1 MSQQE
6 APRRGEK
13 KKKKPTSLQQRY
25 LEAQQEIA
33 RLKDE
38 LDFTKEREQEILF
51 IFEQY
56 VFQFFELG
64 LQEKLPIEVQETG
77 FHQSVLERYGY
88 LKENEKKEEQPSSQ
102 CQDTFT
108 ATQDPSDQSL
118 LPPLEQQLSQISL
131 NSPPLQNDNE

>member
-38 LDFTKEREQEILF
+38 KDFTKKR
-51 IFEQY
+51 
-56 VFQFFELG
+56 
-64 LQEKLPIEVQETG
+64 
-77 FHQSVLERYGY
+77 
-88 LKENEKKEEQPSSQ
+88 
-102 CQDTFT
+102 
-108 ATQDPSDQSL
+108 
-118 LPPLEQQLSQISL
+118 
-131 NSPPLQNDNE
+131 